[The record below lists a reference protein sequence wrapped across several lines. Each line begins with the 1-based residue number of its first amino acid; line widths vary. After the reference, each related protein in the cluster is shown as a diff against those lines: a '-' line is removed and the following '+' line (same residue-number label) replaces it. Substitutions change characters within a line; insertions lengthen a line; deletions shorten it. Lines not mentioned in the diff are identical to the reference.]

1 MSHPTSIASLTTGGT
16 SQYQTYNATMTL
28 QGKDDPDIPIATAI
42 PAKPNGTTDV
52 QESNIPAG
60 HSRFYC
66 SKCHAPYDLPDRCT
80 TWRWFALLFRIFAEN
95 AIFDSVNEI

>member
-1 MSHPTSIASLTTGGT
+1 
-16 SQYQTYNATMTL
+16 MTL

-80 TWRWFALLFRIFAEN
+80 TWRCANCSEFNSTTPGECPMCTIM
-95 AIFDSVNEI
+95 